1 MIFLKRPV
9 IIKKKKGSENVKDY
23 KKIISANIKK
33 YRREKGMTQKELA
46 DALGV
51 KNTTVSMWEVGS
63 NLMPAEV
70 LVEVCRVLGV
80 SLNEIGADDEKE
92 KTSAGAD
99 ARLNEFISLFSD
111 LPDEKKEIALSLLKA
126 LSNNQV

>member
-1 MIFLKRPV
+1 M
-9 IIKKKKGSENVKDY
+9 KDY

-92 KTSAGAD
+92 KTSAEAD